1 MRLSVFTGGCSLEA
15 AEQVCSDDLI
25 AADEVCDL
33 LLHLVDKSLV
43 VADVGGADEAR
54 FTQLQTLWQ
63 YGRER
68 LAESKDADDATG
80 TGTRTGSSSSP
91 RMPARAC
98 AAAPVPSGEARID
111 ADFDNLRA
119 ALDWFAEIDDAVGRT
134 RARRRCGLV
143 LVRPQRSARGDALA
157 RRRPRGQ
164 GRCVDRAPCNGRCL
178 ARVLRCPGLRSGDR
192 S

>member
-1 MRLSVFTGGCSLEA
+1 M
-15 AEQVCSDDLI
+15 
-25 AADEVCDL
+25 
-33 LLHLVDKSLV
+33 LHLVDKSLV
-43 VADVGGADEAR
+43 IPDVGGADEAR

-68 LAESKDADDATG
+68 LAESKDAETYRDRHARWFLELATNA
-80 TGTRTGSSSSP
+80 RTGLRGRTGP
-91 RMPARAC
+91 EWR
-98 AAAPVPSGEARID
+98 ARID

-119 ALDWFAEIDDAVGRT
+119 ALDWFAEIDDASDALA
-134 RARRRCGLV
+134 ARRRRGLV

-192 S
+192 P